1 MYDPIETA
9 AYDLVHDYRGGA
21 KALASKTNMNAGT
34 LQHKVNPSMETHHLT
49 LKEAVMLML
58 VTQDFRLLHE
68 ICSLLDHACLCSKQ
82 YTGMADAEFLNHFS
96 HAVSELGGMASA
108 IHHALE
114 DGKITTTEIRTVRKE
129 TLEAIAA
136 MASIP
141 ARLEGM
147 SDG

>member
-9 AYDLVHDYRGGA
+9 AYDLVHDYPGGA
-21 KALASKTNMNAGT
+21 KRMAAKVNMNAGT

-49 LKEAVMLML
+49 LKESVSLMF
-58 VTQDFRLLHE
+58 VSRDFRLLHA
-68 ICSLLDHACLCSKQ
+68 ICHELGHACLCAGEYKD
-82 YTGMADAEFLNHFS
+82 MADAEFLNHFS
-96 HAVSELGGMASA
+96 HAVSEFGEMAAA
-108 IHHALE
+108 INKALD
-114 DGKITTTEIRTVRKE
+114 DGKITPAEIRAVRKE

-136 MASIP
+136 LASIP